1 VLSSQRE
8 WEEIDGSVFA
18 RIISLTRLLSS
29 VGNQGSGS
37 ESYKEK
43 ESELT
48 IFNR

>member
-29 VGNQGSGS
+29 VGNQGSVP
-37 ESYKEK
+37 KVIK
-43 ESELT
+43 KRRV
-48 IFNR
+48 N